1 MKVVDIALISQILF
15 FFLGKLYNLNLL
27 LEIWTNKVLPFLI
40 IYERYIQNKDS
51 TENVPENGNN
61 AEKPSL
67 TRITQT
73 IFNERSELK
82 NTSSNS
88 PEQNSNE
95 N

>member
-1 MKVVDIALISQILF
+1 MKVVDIALIFQILF

-27 LEIWTNKVLPFLI
+27 LEIWTNTVLPLLI

-51 TENVPENGNN
+51 TENVPEKGNN

-67 TRITQT
+67 IEIPQR

-82 NTSSNS
+82 NTSSQ